1 MSEITQERLVTHQY
15 VTGLIGYLT
24 LQQEIMTTAEKAH
37 SAGILANTFLTH
49 NVTNRVGDTYAVDLE
64 ALSSDEQE
72 TVAELFEAAEW
83 GEVFHSSGM
92 RRISDN
98 LHQAFDKLHQTE

>member
-1 MSEITQERLVTHQY
+1 MTEITQEKLVTHQY
-15 VTGLIGYLT
+15 LTGLIGYFA
-24 LQQEIMTTAEKAH
+24 LQQEIMTTTEKAH

-64 ALSSDEQE
+64 ALSDDEQR
-72 TVAELFEAAEW
+72 TVASLFEAAEW

-98 LHQAFDKLHQTE
+98 LHQAFDKLRET